1 MFETANP
8 LPRRSVALYE
18 APRPA
23 AGFPSPAADYV
34 EGRLDLNER
43 LIARPAATFIVR
55 VSGDSLRRAGIHNGD
70 LAIVDRSITPRS
82 GQIVVATLNGEFV
95 VKRLRRRERQVWL
108 EPDSDDPL
116 HRPIEIGEDSGLEI
130 WGVVT
135 HTIRDHPA

>member
-1 MFETANP
+1 M
-8 LPRRSVALYE
+8 
-18 APRPA
+18 
-23 AGFPSPAADYV
+23 
-34 EGRLDLNER
+34 
-43 LIARPAATFIVR
+43 VR

-82 GQIVVATLNGEFV
+82 GQIVVATLDGEFV

-116 HRPIEIGEDSGLEI
+116 HRPIAISEDSGLEI

>member
-1 MFETANP
+1 MFEIASP
-8 LPRRSVALYE
+8 LSRLSVPLYE
-18 APRPA
+18 APRPS

-55 VSGDSLRRAGIHNGD
+55 VSGDSLRRAGIHSGD
-70 LAIVDRSITPRS
+70 LAIVDRSIKPRS
-82 GQIVVATLNGEFV
+82 GQIVVAALNGDLV
-95 VKRLRRRERQVWL
+95 VKRLRRRGRQAWL
-108 EPDSDDPL
+108 EPDSDDP
-116 HRPIEIGEDSGLEI
+116 RYQAIEIGEESGLEI

>member
-1 MFETANP
+1 MFETSNP
-8 LPRRSVALYE
+8 LPCRSVALYE

-55 VSGDSLRRAGIHNGD
+55 VSGDSLRRAGIHSGD

-82 GQIVVATLNGEFV
+82 GQIVVATLDGEFL

-116 HRPIEIGEDSGLEI
+116 YRPIAIGEDSGLEI

>member
-55 VSGDSLRRAGIHNGD
+55 VNGDSLRRAGIHNGD

-82 GQIVVATLNGEFV
+82 GQIVVATLEGEFV
-95 VKRLRRRERQVWL
+95 MKRLRRRARQIWL

-116 HRPIEIGEDSGLEI
+116 YRPIEIGEDSGLEI